1 MSSSSNIQGIGLGLR
16 RDFIDDVLAS
26 LDEGRSLPGVSF
38 FEISPENYMRRG
50 GYFPAA
56 LERISERYRFLTHG
70 LTLSVGAVD
79 PFDAGYMAELGDF
92 IASTGAPFHSD
103 HLCFSGSDGRMLHD
117 LLPLPLSRAA
127 AVHVAAR
134 IREAQGRLGLPF
146 AIENITHYL
155 IPGAPSLGEAEFI
168 GEVLLRS
175 DATLLLDVN
184 NVYVNAQNYGFDPIA
199 FLRQLPLDRVVQ
211 LHIAGHTRSEEDDVI
226 IDTHG
231 ADVIPEVLDLCAWV
245 IERTGPLPV
254 VLERDHNLPPL
265 DDLLVEVARVEEA
278 YARGL
283 AAREAHLT
291 AARDPRARAVAAA
304 ADRSGRPT
312 SHG

>member
-1 MSSSSNIQGIGLGLR
+1 MASSSNIQGVGLGLR
-16 RDFIDDVLAS
+16 RDFIDDVIAS
-26 LDEGRSLPGVSF
+26 LDEGRALPGVAF

-56 LERISERYRFLTHG
+56 LERISERYRLLTHG
-70 LTLSVGAVD
+70 LTLSLGAVD
-79 PFDAGYMAELGDF
+79 PFDAGYMAELRDF
-92 IASTGAPFHSD
+92 IAGTGAPFHSD
-103 HLCFSGSDGRMLHD
+103 HLCFSGSGGRMLHD

-127 AVHVAAR
+127 ARHAAAR
-134 IREAQGRLGLPF
+134 IREAQDRLGLPF

-155 IPGAPSLGEAEFI
+155 IPGAPLISEAEFI
-168 GEVLLRS
+168 SEVLDQS
-175 DATLLLDVN
+175 GATLLLDVN
-184 NVYVNAQNYGFDPIA
+184 NIYVNARNYGFDPIA
-199 FLRQLPLDRVVQ
+199 FLSQIPLDRVVQ
-211 LHIAGHTRSEEDDVI
+211 LHVAGHTQSEEDEVI

-231 ADVIPEVLDLCAWV
+231 ADVIPPVLDLCAWV

-265 DDLLVEVARVEEA
+265 DDLLAEVARVEEA

-283 AAREAHLT
+283 AAREARGE
-291 AARDPRARAVAAA
+291 A
-304 ADRSGRPT
+304 

>member
-16 RDFIDDVLAS
+16 RDFIDDVLTS

-56 LERISERYRFLTHG
+56 LERIRERYRFLTHG

-79 PFDAGYMAELGDF
+79 PFDAGYMAELRDF

-103 HLCFSGSDGRMLHD
+103 HLCFSGSGGRMLHD

-168 GEVLLRS
+168 GEVLLQS
-175 DATLLLDVN
+175 GATLLLDVN
-184 NVYVNAQNYGFDPIA
+184 NVHVNARNYGFDPIA
-199 FLRQLPLDRVVQ
+199 FLEQLPLDRVVQ
-211 LHIAGHTRSEEDDVI
+211 LHIAGHTRSEEDEAI

-254 VLERDHNLPPL
+254 VLERDHHLPPL
-265 DDLLVEVARVEEA
+265 DELLVEVARVEEA

-283 AAREAHLT
+283 AAHEAHRA
-291 AARDPRARAVAAA
+291 AARGEA
-304 ADRSGRPT
+304 T
-312 SHG
+312 HG

>member
-1 MSSSSNIQGIGLGLR
+1 LYFPTSSSSNVEGVGLGLR

-26 LDEGRSLPGVSF
+26 LVEGRGLPGVSF

-70 LTLSVGAVD
+70 LTLSLGDVD
-79 PFDAGYMAELGDF
+79 PFDEGYMAELRAF
-92 IASTGAPFHSD
+92 VAQTGAPFHSD

-117 LLPLPLSRAA
+117 LLPLPLSRASA
-127 AVHVAAR
+127 AHAAAR
-134 IREAQGRLGLPF
+134 IREAQDRLGLPF

-155 IPGAPSLGEAEFI
+155 IPGAPQLGEAEFI
-168 GEVLLRS
+168 GEVLHRS
-175 DATLLLDVN
+175 GATLLLDVN
-184 NVYVNAQNYGFDPIA
+184 NVYVNAQNYGSDPIA
-199 FLRQLPLDRVVQ
+199 FLRTIPLDRVVQ
-211 LHIAGHTRSEEDDVI
+211 LHIAGHTRSEEDEVI

-231 ADVIPEVLDLCAWV
+231 ADVIPPVLDLCAWV

-265 DDLLVEVARVEEA
+265 ELLLAEVARVEAA

-283 AAREAHLT
+283 AAYR
-291 AARDPRARAVAAA
+291 ARGESNPRAA
-304 ADRSGRPT
+304 SG
-312 SHG
+312 SIEGAGHA